1 LLSGSKWCLV
11 QLLGALYQAE
21 APTKLAMERFG
32 VIAHHFEPAAFRR
45 AFWAK
50 CAHNHVATWLDS
62 TGNLPNVSKTSLW
75 TRKKMEYSSVMP
87 EIVGV
92 WFQFDFGDI
101 ADQPTHLLRSRTQS
115 LFRDFDCGL
124 RYIQYGEVVV
134 SAKKKVVNER

>member
-1 LLSGSKWCLV
+1 MQFLRT
-11 QLLGALYQAE
+11 LYQAE
-21 APTKLAMERFG
+21 TPAKLAVKRFG

-45 AFWAK
+45 ALWAK
-50 CAHNHVATWLDS
+50 CADNHVATWLDS
-62 TGNLPNVSKTSLW
+62 AGNLPNIGKTSLW

-92 WFQFDFGDI
+92 WFQFDFDDI

-124 RYIQYGEVVV
+124 RDIKYGEVFV